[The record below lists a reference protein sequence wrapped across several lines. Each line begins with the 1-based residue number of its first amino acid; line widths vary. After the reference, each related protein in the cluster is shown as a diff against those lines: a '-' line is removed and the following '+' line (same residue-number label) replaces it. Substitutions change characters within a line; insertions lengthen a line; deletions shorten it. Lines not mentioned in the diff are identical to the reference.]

1 MLRGRVGGSGSGR
14 LHGLPGRAP
23 IKVADVEL
31 TASDATVLDLG
42 DLRRYRAALV
52 LVRLEGTPLGM
63 LTLPVVDGA
72 CSRQA
77 LRAAVLRE
85 LADRIASKLL
95 VDALLDPARASA
107 PSVSSLRRRATPRQ
121 VTGWPSVV
129 AFTDDDVVVHPGWVR
144 ALATVF
150 AEDPEAMAV
159 TGLWRPWSSRPMRS
173 CSSSA
178 MGGSAEDSTAAG
190 TASTRGRA
198 SVRLVPTG
206 SGNFGTGANMAYR
219 RCVFDAVGLFD
230 AALDVG
236 TVTNGGGDLE
246 MFFRVGQ
253 GRSPAALRASGAG
266 VAPAPPPRR
275 PATVLVGPQQDG
287 DGRARVESAAAP

>member
-1 MLRGRVGGSGSGR
+1 MF
-14 LHGLPGRAP
+14 
-23 IKVADVEL
+23 
-31 TASDATVLDLG
+31 
-42 DLRRYRAALV
+42 
-52 LVRLEGTPLGM
+52 
-63 LTLPVVDGA
+63 TLPVVDGA

-121 VTGWPSVV
+121 VTGWPSV

-144 ALATVF
+144 PWPRSSPRIPRRWPSRA
-150 AEDPEAMAV
+150 
-159 TGLWRPWSSRPMRS
+159 WWHPWSSRPMRS

-253 GRSPAALRASGAG
+253 GWSPAALRASGAG

-275 PATVLVGPQQDG
+275 PAAVLVGPQQDG